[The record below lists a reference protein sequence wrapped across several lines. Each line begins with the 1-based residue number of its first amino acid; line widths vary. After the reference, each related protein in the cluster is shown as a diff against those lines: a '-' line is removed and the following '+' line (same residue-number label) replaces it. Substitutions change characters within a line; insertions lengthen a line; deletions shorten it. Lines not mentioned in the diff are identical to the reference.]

1 MSGNS
6 TEIRNF
12 IEMVEHQQD
21 SITMIKVLNFLIDL
35 CDLKN

>member
-6 TEIRNF
+6 TEIQNF

-21 SITMIKVLNFLIDL
+21 SITMIRVLNFLIDL